1 MLFIVKVE
9 QKGTLFRELATM
21 IKAGMSLGEALG
33 VLRERRCYP
42 RLKQAVTDAAKRVPD
57 GTRLSEVL
65 RRYPD
70 EFSEL
75 TVGVIAVGEDTGR
88 LEEAL
93 DMVAGYWERE
103 YKLRQMVSRET
114 FYPKVLAVFVVLIP
128 ATSQAIVTA
137 ILGTLWAGIWVF
149 AKSLTTTALVVAI
162 PVALVYIVYKAFIGA
177 KQGRYTLDAVKL
189 RVPLFGPVVR
199 KLALTKF
206 MRALAYGYSAGLPMP
221 RALEL
226 SAGVTGNAVI
236 TRRLLSAIPHLRKG
250 GNLSEV
256 LVGVP
261 EVDTMVVQM
270 LQTGEQTGNIDETME
285 RVAEHF
291 EIASESSI
299 HRMATVAL
307 PLGVI
312 IMGII
317 VAFKVISFYA
327 GYYGAF

>member
-128 ATSQAIVTA
+128 AASQAMEP
-137 ILGTLWAGIWVF
+137 LSWE
-149 AKSLTTTALVVAI
+149 
-162 PVALVYIVYKAFIGA
+162 PY
-177 KQGRYTLDAVKL
+177 GR
-189 RVPLFGPVVR
+189 GSGSSQ
-199 KLALTKF
+199 
-206 MRALAYGYSAGLPMP
+206 RA
-221 RALEL
+221 
-226 SAGVTGNAVI
+226 
-236 TRRLLSAIPHLRKG
+236 
-250 GNLSEV
+250 
-256 LVGVP
+256 
-261 EVDTMVVQM
+261 
-270 LQTGEQTGNIDETME
+270 
-285 RVAEHF
+285 
-291 EIASESSI
+291 
-299 HRMATVAL
+299 
-307 PLGVI
+307 
-312 IMGII
+312 
-317 VAFKVISFYA
+317 
-327 GYYGAF
+327 